1 MQEQFEHMP
10 QTLQPKVAVYAT
22 TTAKKTADIC
32 KRNGIGKDTA
42 GAIIK
47 DAFDVLAGQFRGF
60 HATFT
65 QMRDVAKKTKRSS
78 WERTELA
85 ELAMVTEYYARIV
98 DAVENSKPVST
109 SFVDAAVLC
118 EVKRQNGLEP
128 TEQDVQRA
136 ERLYFT
142 LCLLII
148 GADCNATEE
157 ELAAIPAMP
166 KEFPEVLKERCIK
179 DALNFQRQKA
189 EIETTAERRKQ
200 RKAQKVKRQEINDIA
215 QDGSRNRTN
224 TPFLTARTL
233 YEGTRAAGSAVVANP
248 NRTIPHFQNLTNA
261 LGGELQTA
269 PVTREGV
276 EGSLR
281 PLRTAIAER
290 VAIAEQLKEQA
301 KRDSRITTADVQ
313 RAENL
318 ITNRES
324 IYHAID
330 GLHIMIQ
337 EMHPTSRTDTTT
349 GYTITPH
356 RFAQLATGQENPH
369 QTQVINIMRAL
380 DFLSTERMEVVEE
393 VVRYSPEKDE
403 HGKVVRDESGRIKKK
418 PQKLLYYTRFTPANT
433 TFYGR
438 FGDEVPLLDAFTMN
452 IQVDKMITKGRSEQ
466 YKEVAL
472 GNGKKQKLL
481 VQVPR
486 VNFLQTR
493 QMYDFNTDNGTR
505 FRNILISKSHM
516 AQDTLLAAVF
526 DYGGR
531 FQDAQAKAK
540 EAQDRCERLRT
551 NGAAVLQREADAAQ
565 AQYNALKDN
574 PNAKAQDVQAAQK
587 RAEEARTLADV
598 VQDNPQALEDVQKAA
613 QERAEELAYNATPK
627 RIASKR
633 SDRDIKALRG
643 MFERAQEIG
652 IIRSYYTRP
661 AANARRKANGEW
673 TAVVWEWLR
682 PSKEE
687 VNN

>member
-1 MQEQFEHMP
+1 MP

-22 TTAKKTADIC
+22 TTAKKAIDIC

-42 GAIIK
+42 DAIIT

-60 HATFT
+60 HATFA

-109 SFVDAAVLC
+109 SFVDAAVLY

-128 TEQDVQRA
+128 TEQDVQGV

-148 GADCNATEE
+148 GSDCHATEE
-157 ELAAIPAMP
+157 ELAAIPSMP

-189 EIETTAERRKQ
+189 EIEATAQKRKQ
-200 RKAQKVKRQEINDIA
+200 RKAQKAQQAQNVPQFIDIE
-215 QDGSRNRTN
+215 QDGSRNYN
-224 TPFLTARTL
+224 KEPFLTAQQL
-233 YEGTRAAGSAVVANP
+233 YEGTRAAGAAVVANP

-301 KRDSRITTADVQ
+301 KRDSRITAADVQ

-393 VVRYSPEKDE
+393 VVQYSPEKDE
-403 HGKVVRDESGRIKKK
+403 HGNVVRDESGRIKKK

-466 YKEVAL
+466 YKEVTL

-486 VNFLQTR
+486 VNFLQAR

-531 FQDAQAKAK
+531 LRDAQAKAK
-540 EAQDRCERLRT
+540 EAQDRCDRLRT
-551 NGAAVLQREADAAQ
+551 HGAEVLQREADEAQ
-565 AQYNALKDN
+565 AQYDALKDN
-574 PNAKAQDVQAAQK
+574 PNAKPQDVQAAQK
-587 RAEEARTLADV
+587 RAAEARTLADAA
-598 VQDNPQALEDVQKAA
+598 QDNPQALEDVRKAA
-613 QERAEELAYNATPK
+613 RERAEELAYNATPK

-633 SDRDIKALRG
+633 SDRDAQLLRG
-643 MFERAQEIG
+643 MFERAQGNG

-661 AANARRKANGEW
+661 AANAKRKANGEW